1 MRGEEPQT
9 KSWHRLLA
17 QTVNRQPLTI
27 NRQLTMRDHL
37 IAGRWVEGSGH
48 TFYAANP
55 TGDGPP
61 PAFRIAGREEVLA
74 ACEAA
79 YRAFPG
85 WSQTPYQERARVADE
100 FAAVV
105 TRRKRELAEA
115 ISRDTGKPRWE
126 AEQEVETVVRKVSL
140 SQSAYQQRTGSSIQ
154 EAAPGTTARLT
165 HFPHGVFVVLG
176 PFNFPAHLP
185 NGHIVPALLAGNT
198 IVFKPSELT
207 PTAGALLAD
216 CWLETNLPPGVL
228 NLVQGDRTTAE
239 CLLDFPNLA
248 GVLFTG
254 SASTGRA
261 IHGRFG
267 GKPEVLLA
275 LEMGGNNALIV
286 LPTSDAAATARTIA
300 ASAFLTAGQR
310 CTCAR
315 RLILVDDEILPELVT
330 STRALRVGRWF
341 DEPPPFCGP
350 VISKKAADRV
360 LLAQQQLVEAGAT
373 SLEPCQ
379 ANQLGSPFLRPG
391 ILDVTTVTNLPDEEI
406 FGPLLLVQR
415 AADLDDALALA
426 NKTRY
431 GLAAGLMGGDRAQY
445 EYFRS
450 RIRAGIVN
458 WNRPTTGASSAAP
471 FGGIGASGNHRPS
484 AFYAADYSAYPVA
497 SLEGETIISAN
508 FPGMG

>member
-1 MRGEEPQT
+1 
-9 KSWHRLLA
+9 
-17 QTVNRQPLTI
+17 
-27 NRQLTMRDHL
+27 MRDHL

-48 TFYAANP
+48 AFYAANP
-55 TGDGPP
+55 TGDGAP
-61 PAFRIAGREEVLA
+61 PAFRIAGRDEVLA
-74 ACEAA
+74 ACSAA
-79 YRAFPG
+79 HSAFPG
-85 WSQTPYQERARVADE
+85 WSQSPYEQRARVADE

-105 TRRKRELAEA
+105 TRRKPELAEA

-126 AEQEVETVVRKVSL
+126 AEQEIDTVVRKIAL

-165 HFPHGVFVVLG
+165 HFPYGVFGVLG

-198 IVFKPSELT
+198 VVFKPSELT
-207 PTAGALLAD
+207 PAAGALLAD
-216 CWLETNLPPGVL
+216 YWQETSLPPGVL

-261 IHGRFG
+261 VHGRFG

-286 LPTSDAAATARTIA
+286 LPTADAAATARTIA

-310 CTCAR
+310 CTCTR
-315 RLILVDDEILPELVT
+315 RLILVEDEILPELIKL
-330 STRALRVGRWF
+330 TRALRVGRWF

-379 ANQLGSPFLRPG
+379 ADQLGSPFLRPG
-391 ILDVTTVTNLPDEEI
+391 ILDVTAVTNLPDEEI

-415 AADLDDALALA
+415 AANLDEAIALA

-431 GLAAGLMGGDRAQY
+431 GLAAGLIGGDRSQY

-458 WNRPTTGASSAAP
+458 WNRPTTGASSGAP

-497 SLEGETIISAN
+497 SLEGETVFSPN